1 MLPDSQS
8 ICISSCDVETCQTDI
23 DLLLLPGEILVE
35 GYVHQYMDNASLAL
49 STILRRAGLEVQR
62 SVGMLL
68 GLLVNVGNV
77 GNLVLLIKGVDQ
89 SFQYRFGLVP
99 YSLFCWAGLSS
110 CWLYTP
116 NKKRNVS
123 EACKTLI
130 FQTALISYPCLMGVE
145 SENPPRPRM

>member
-1 MLPDSQS
+1 
-8 ICISSCDVETCQTDI
+8 
-23 DLLLLPGEILVE
+23 
-35 GYVHQYMDNASLAL
+35 MDKATLTP

-68 GLLVNVGNV
+68 GLLVNVGN
-77 GNLVLLIKGVDQ
+77 LVLLIKGVDQ
-89 SFQYRFGLVP
+89 SFQYSFGLVP
-99 YSLFCWAGLSS
+99 YSLVCCAGLSS